1 MERALEEQV
10 WLRARSRCE
19 YCHFPSEF
27 TELRFQID
35 HIIAKKHRGPTE
47 ESNLALACFYCNSY
61 KGPNLS
67 GIDPINKQVERLFD
81 PRRDAWKE
89 HFEWVGPYLVGSTG
103 KGRATVNTLKVN
115 DPQAV
120 NLRRYLMD
128 SELYPR

>member
-1 MERALEEQV
+1 VDRALEEQV

-27 TELRFQID
+27 SELRFQID
-35 HIIAKKHRGPTE
+35 HIIAKKHHGPTE
-47 ESNLALACFYCNSY
+47 ESNLALGCFYCNSS

-67 GIDPINKQVERLFD
+67 GIDPVRKKVERLFD
-81 PRRDAWKE
+81 PRRDEWDA
-89 HFEWVGPYLVGSTG
+89 HFEWTGPYLVGLTG
-103 KGRATVNTLKVN
+103 KGRATIDTLNIN

-128 SELYPR
+128 CGFYR